1 MAIGKITT
9 DKTHRAVTRRKSRPS
24 AILDFW
30 KFNFLTV
37 GAVGRPILP
46 RCSKFRKDRSNC
58 RGDFAVSVISKIAAA
73 AILDFWNSNF
83 FHRRSSYETY
93 LASPYKFRKDRP
105 NRCGDVAIFVIFQ
118 DGGLRYLGFLKIRN
132 FNRRFAVRGQSASSC
147 QILSKSVKQL
157 HRYDDLTFF
166 SKMAAVRHLRFV
178 GRYWDHPRW
187 PLGGLYRCEKFGW
200 NPCCS
205 FDNMKLS
212 IFCTFSLKTPIH
224 APKNCFLGVSPPKRG
239 AIWTKPP
246 KGTSLCECAS
256 FEPQAWK
263 SFDGS
268 DL

>member
-46 RCSKFRKDRSNC
+46 RCS
-58 RGDFAVSVISKIAAA
+58 
-73 AILDFWNSNF
+73 
-83 FHRRSSYETY
+83 
-93 LASPYKFRKDRP
+93 KFRKDRP

-205 FDNMKLS
+205 FDNMKPVSYTHL
-212 IFCTFSLKTPIH
+212 TLPTTPY
-224 APKNCFLGVSPPKRG
+224 V
-239 AIWTKPP
+239 
-246 KGTSLCECAS
+246 
-256 FEPQAWK
+256 
-263 SFDGS
+263 
-268 DL
+268 